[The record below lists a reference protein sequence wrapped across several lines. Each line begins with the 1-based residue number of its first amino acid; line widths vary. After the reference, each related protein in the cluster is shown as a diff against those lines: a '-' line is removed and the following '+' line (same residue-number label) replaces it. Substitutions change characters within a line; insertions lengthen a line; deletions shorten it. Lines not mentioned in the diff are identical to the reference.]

1 MTCKHCQIAFA
12 SICKHCVLQF
22 FALAR
27 ICKQLQAFC
36 ISKHFLVQQEFMWF
50 FFFVHVCRCPP
61 FRCRRRHGCCCCWLL
76 LLLLL
81 LLYGLL
87 RQCPLPVAAGCSLL
101 VAMRAF
107 IVAGCFLFVAD
118 YRVLVLSQLVSGFVT
133 CFCTCARI
141 WNLVIV
147 SRRCQRRHRHRRCCI
162 GLVIVFRRCSSL
174 HREPDRSCY
183 NIRGMV
189 YIYILYR

>member
-1 MTCKHCQIAFA
+1 MVF
-12 SICKHCVLQF
+12 LF
-22 FALAR
+22 RAR
-27 ICKQLQAFC
+27 L
-36 ISKHFLVQQEFMWF
+36 SLSSVSLSSSS
-50 FFFVHVCRCPP
+50 
-61 FRCRRRHGCCCCWLL
+61 WLL

-81 LLYGLL
+81 LL

-141 WNLVIV
+141 LNLVIV
-147 SRRCQRRHRHRRCCI
+147 SRRCQRRHRLHRECCCRCSYC
-162 GLVIVFRRCSSL
+162 GWLFAACSSL
-174 HREPDRSCY
+174 LRFVVLLPLSVAFCIVRSSRRV
-183 NIRGMV
+183 ISKV
-189 YIYILYR
+189 